1 MGSGSEVMFQH
12 NSNQVSEEDGKQKL
26 RLSEVGCAAFD
37 TACYW
42 FAIIGGEGRRRGR
55 VVLRALDLKSGDPWF
70 KSSTLLLSGFVLC
83 SPEFSLC
90 K

>member
-1 MGSGSEVMFQH
+1 MGSGREVMFQH

-26 RLSEVGCAAFD
+26 RLSGVGCAAFD

-55 VVLRALDLKSGDPWF
+55 VV
-70 KSSTLLLSGFVLC
+70 
-83 SPEFSLC
+83 
-90 K
+90 